1 MWHACP
7 GSDKNKYIK
16 GEKRRKKENKESKR
30 KQKEKDEEE
39 DVEGGQKIMVTYH
52 MYYSPTCITLP
63 HLSRLLDLSTL
74 SCGTRAQA

>member
-1 MWHACP
+1 MARVP
-7 GSDKNKYIK
+7 RLRQKKKLK
-16 GEKRRKKENKESKR
+16 GEKRKKKENKESKR

-63 HLSRLLDLSTL
+63 HLSRLLYLSTL
-74 SCGTRAQA
+74 SRGTLAQA